1 MEKNDLERANN
12 VCNFLNSNNCKFVV
26 IPREYYIELYNTA
39 HDLIKILDTKK
50 EV

>member
-1 MEKNDLERANN
+1 MDKSDLEYANN

-26 IPREYYIELYNTA
+26 IPREYYVELYDTA

-50 EV
+50 GV